1 MSEVLLQ
8 VEGLKTHFEV
18 QRGRLFS
25 RHKTLLKAVDG
36 VDFSVNA
43 GEVLGLVGESGCGKS
58 TLARTIVRLETPT
71 AGRIC
76 FNGVDIATLSGRA
89 LHTMRPQLQMI
100 FQDPYASLN
109 PRQTVY
115 DTLAEPLWVHRMAT
129 RASLSQEVAALME
142 KVGLAARFM
151 RKYPHEF
158 SADNVSALR
167 LRAHWLCSPSLF
179 WPMSRFLRW
188 TFRCRRRFSIC
199 CVVCRRK

>member
-1 MSEVLLQ
+1 MSEALLQ

-76 FNGVDIATLSGRA
+76 FKRRRYSYAFRTRLAYDASAIADDLSG
-89 LHTMRPQLQMI
+89 PI
-100 FQDPYASLN
+100 
-109 PRQTVY
+109 
-115 DTLAEPLWVHRMAT
+115 
-129 RASLSQEVAALME
+129 
-142 KVGLAARFM
+142 
-151 RKYPHEF
+151 
-158 SADNVSALR
+158 
-167 LRAHWLCSPSLF
+167 
-179 WPMSRFLRW
+179 
-188 TFRCRRRFSIC
+188 
-199 CVVCRRK
+199 CVVESPANRV